1 MHLFNPALHE
11 LSKQIFVSLPIN
23 KNMRYLKLI
32 FTGIILFSV
41 CFAGCRKS
49 GDKASWDIDAIAPLF
64 YSELTINNIIPD
76 SLLAVDTDGFVS
88 LAYADT
94 IIRIAL
100 DTLIKLPDTTI
111 VETFSLPFGS
121 ISVPPG
127 TIFTSIPDEIEINA
141 QDVELRNAI
150 VKEGTIIIKVTS
162 NVPGAVVTKYE
173 IPNAKLNGV
182 PFVAEALVPGI
193 SGNTPGTITQSFDVS
208 GYALDFTQGVTSP
221 FNRLKTLLTLGSDP
235 NGETITLNA
244 THSVTIETT
253 FSGFKPKFA
262 TGYFG
267 SQSYDVGPET
277 SAINAF
283 DLIESG
289 TIDVDQVQFNLI
301 IRNGVGVDIR
311 ANISQLGSVNQS
323 SFSTIDLQHSIIGSP
338 VNLNRATMQNGEIVY
353 SSYPVM
359 LNQNNSNI
367 DLMLENLPS
376 HFSYSANLQLNPL
389 GNISNH
395 HDFVDC
401 TSTFDVVLDAAIP
414 LSIIANQLQLG
425 DTSAISLGA
434 NSVLDN
440 VNYGTL
446 VIRMNNG
453 FPLEGWLDF
462 KLLKSN
468 EPAITLLNNAY
479 FPSPPLDINN
489 EVIAPVFHEFRIN
502 LTSEDI
508 ASLKSSDKLVARVRF
523 NTASLTEHIRIYN
536 HHRMTLKAIADFNYH
551 VETK

>member
-1 MHLFNPALHE
+1 MHLFNLPLHK
-11 LSKQIFVSLPIN
+11 LSEQIFVSLPIN
-23 KNMRYLKLI
+23 RNMRNLKLI
-32 FTGIILFSV
+32 FTGIILTSAIL
-41 CFAGCRKS
+41 AGCRKS

-64 YSELTINNIIPD
+64 YSELTINNLIPD
-76 SLLAVDTDGFVS
+76 SLLSTDADGFVS

-94 IIRIAL
+94 IIQLAL

-111 VETFSLPFGS
+111 VEAFSLPFGS

-141 QDVELRNAI
+141 EDVELRNAI

-173 IPNAKLNGV
+173 IPNATLNGV
-182 PFVAEALVPGI
+182 PFMAEALVPGI
-193 SGNTPGTITQSFDVS
+193 TGNTPGTIIQSFDVS

-221 FNRLKTLLTLGSDP
+221 FNRLRTLLTLGSDP

-267 SQSYDVGPET
+267 NQYYEVGPET

-311 ANISQLGSVNQS
+311 ANISQLSSVNQA
-323 SFSTIDLQHSIIGSP
+323 SFNSIDLQHSIIGSP
-338 VNLNRATMQNGEIVY
+338 INLNRATMQNGEIIY

-376 HFSYSANLQLNPL
+376 HFNYSANLQLNPL

-401 TSTFDVVLDAAIP
+401 TSTFDVVLDATIP

-425 DTSAISLGA
+425 DTSTISLGN

-462 KLLKSN
+462 ELLKSN
-468 EPAITLLNNAY
+468 EPALLLLNNAY
-479 FPSPPLDINN
+479 FSSAPLNINN

-502 LTSEDI
+502 LTNEDI

-536 HHRMTLKAIADFNYH
+536 HHRMTLKAIGDFNYH
-551 VETK
+551 VETN